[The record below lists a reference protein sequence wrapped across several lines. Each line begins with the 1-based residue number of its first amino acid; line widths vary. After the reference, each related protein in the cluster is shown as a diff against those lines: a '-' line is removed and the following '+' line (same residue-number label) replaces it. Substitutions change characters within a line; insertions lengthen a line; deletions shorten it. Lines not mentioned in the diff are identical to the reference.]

1 MKNLMIVL
9 SVILL
14 SYNSYAQTLSQ
25 NIQEIRKQFKWI
37 NSQKDFEKVYFENDE
52 FTDQLTSEG
61 GQLDVFFKNNNIYKI
76 VENFGASTQ
85 VYTTEYYLKNNRLI
99 FVYSKETRFL
109 TIPETGEQ
117 TKPEVYYEGRVY
129 YKDGKIIRQLK
140 KGESAIDKPIDYQER
155 YNTYKKLIDTKIKY
169 PKRYA
174 YLQGIWIN
182 ADDIDDWFEVVGIK
196 ATHYN
201 QADYYKTSRI
211 WFDGRFL
218 WFHNTEYKEEDKK
231 YEVLNWT
238 NKILE
243 MQDRLTGEVLAYR
256 KKEE

>member
-1 MKNLMIVL
+1 MKNLIIAL

-14 SYNSYAQTLSQ
+14 NVNTHAQTLLQ

-61 GQLDVFFKNNNIYKI
+61 GQMDVFYKNGNVYKI
-76 VENFGASTQ
+76 VENFATSGQ
-85 VYTTEYYLKNNRLI
+85 VYSNEYYMKNNRLI
-99 FVYSKETRFL
+99 FVYHKETRFL
-109 TIPETGEQ
+109 PNPETGEQ
-117 TKPEVYYEGRVY
+117 TKPEVYFEGRIY
-129 YKDGKIIRQLK
+129 YKDGKIIRHLK
-140 KGESAIDKPIDYQER
+140 KGKSAIEKPIDYQKQ
-155 YNTYKKLIDTKIKY
+155 YKAYKKLIDTKIKY
-169 PKRYA
+169 PKRYKC
-174 YLQGIWIN
+174 LQGIWIN
-182 ADDIDDWFEVVGIK
+182 ADDIDDWFEVVGLK

-218 WFHNTEYKEEDKK
+218 WFHNTEYKEVGGK
-231 YEVLNWT
+231 YEVLTWT

-243 MQDRLTGEVLAYR
+243 MQNRLTGEVVVYR